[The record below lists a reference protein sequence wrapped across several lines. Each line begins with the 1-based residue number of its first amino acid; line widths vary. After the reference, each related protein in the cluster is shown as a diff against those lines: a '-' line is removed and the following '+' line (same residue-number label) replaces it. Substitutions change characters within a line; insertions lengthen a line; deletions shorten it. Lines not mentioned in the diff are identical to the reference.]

1 MAKHRYP
8 APEPE
13 SIERYESALRS
24 ADTRIR
30 YVWFHEDDGKAGRVV
45 VMLQV
50 RMDGGSWKE
59 AFREGERVPGA
70 NADKLFAA
78 WFRGVFRLWTRFEGC
93 STDDLVALCRWEVG
107 AQELRRP

>member
-13 SIERYESALRS
+13 SLDRYATALSGDDVRL
-24 ADTRIR
+24 R
-30 YVWFHEDDGKAGRVV
+30 YVWFHEPDGKSARTV

-50 RMDGGSWKE
+50 RMDSGQWRE

-70 NADKLFAA
+70 TADKLMGA

-93 STDDLVALCRWEVG
+93 STDDLVSLCRWEVG